1 MKLTKLEEQ
10 GMRLAMCLARKGGQM
25 TLPELAG
32 REGLSE
38 ALVAKVL
45 GKLRA
50 GGVVNAL
57 RGRNGGYELAT
68 DPAELS
74 VGVILRSLGRPLL
87 DGCFT
92 GSVGQRKT
100 PCPHVSDCSI
110 RPVWEFIEQQ
120 IENVLDQI
128 TLSDLILRENDVRD
142 QLARIDIAARGPA
155 GADYVGRA
163 VCAPK
168 RSR

>member
-10 GMRLAMCLARKGGQM
+10 GMRLTMCLARKRGQM

-32 REGLSE
+32 QEGLSE

-45 GKLRA
+45 GKLRS
-50 GGVVNAL
+50 GGIVNAL
-57 RGRNGGYELAT
+57 RGRNGGYELAAT
-68 DPAELS
+68 PEDLS

-100 PCPHVSDCSI
+100 PCPHVGDCGI
-110 RPVWEFIEQQ
+110 RPVWEFIEEQL
-120 IENVLDQI
+120 ENVLDRVRG
-128 TLSDLILRENDVRD
+128 LDVIEYDGNR
-142 QLARIDIAARGPA
+142 
-155 GADYVGRA
+155 
-163 VCAPK
+163 
-168 RSR
+168 